1 MTVLGAHS
9 LAGIA
14 VADCKHAQFLANFD
28 VLTLWRVEGRLTP
41 LATPPLL
48 LTSVVV
54 RLSWAS
60 AVQSPP
66 QIDDAALEVV
76 HGIVS

>member
-14 VADCKHAQFLANFD
+14 VADCKLIQFIADFE

-41 LATPPLL
+41 LATPPFL

-60 AVQSPP
+60 TVQSPP